1 MYSANEKRY
10 EKAEFNKCGESGLY
24 LPKIS
29 LGLWQNFGDNADYD
43 EMKDIILTA
52 FDMGVTH
59 FDLANNYGPKPGAAE
74 VNFGKIVREN
84 LMPYRDE
91 LVISTKA
98 GYRMWDGPYGIGGA
112 GNILFPHLT
121 KALSASVLTT
131 LIFFITIV

>member
-74 VNFGKIVREN
+74 VNFVAAKTAIPAPAAAIAPAITA
-84 LMPYRDE
+84 LDPE
-91 LVISTKA
+91 LDKESSE
-98 GYRMWDGPYGIGGA
+98 IG
-112 GNILFPHLT
+112 
-121 KALSASVLTT
+121 
-131 LIFFITIV
+131 

>member
-1 MYSANEKRY
+1 MILFDGVDKNVQCKRKTI

-59 FDLANNYGPKPGAAE
+59 FDLANNYGPNPE
-74 VNFGKIVREN
+74 RQ
-84 LMPYRDE
+84 R
-91 LVISTKA
+91 
-98 GYRMWDGPYGIGGA
+98 
-112 GNILFPHLT
+112 
-121 KALSASVLTT
+121 
-131 LIFFITIV
+131 

>member
-74 VNFGKIVREN
+74 VNFATPAITTTG
-84 LMPYRDE
+84 
-91 LVISTKA
+91 T
-98 GYRMWDGPYGIGGA
+98 
-112 GNILFPHLT
+112 
-121 KALSASVLTT
+121 TT
-131 LIFFITIV
+131 LTAMTTALLSSFSTLPSVFGPSGLTGVVFCSMFTSKSTL

>member
-52 FDMGVTH
+52 FG
-59 FDLANNYGPKPGAAE
+59 
-74 VNFGKIVREN
+74 
-84 LMPYRDE
+84 
-91 LVISTKA
+91 
-98 GYRMWDGPYGIGGA
+98 
-112 GNILFPHLT
+112 
-121 KALSASVLTT
+121 
-131 LIFFITIV
+131 